1 MTIHVSIER
10 LILDGIPLA
19 PHARPALVAALEAEL
34 GLLLAEGGL
43 APEMHTGSALP
54 RVTAPPIA
62 LEPSTPA
69 AELGR
74 QVARAVYAGI
84 GEAGQPGRQGGEL

>member
-1 MTIHVSIER
+1 MAIHLSIER
-10 LILDGIPLA
+10 LILDGVPLA

-43 APEMHTGSALP
+43 AAEMRAGVSLP

-62 LEPSTPA
+62 LEPATPA

-84 GEAGQPGRQGGEL
+84 GDAGRQGGEP